1 MYKYRYFL
9 FFSVILVMSTLACS
23 IQRIEDRNSAPLTP
37 TIIPNPTA
45 TCTNYAPLTKFGTV
59 NVAEGLNLREFPTE
73 HSRVIMT
80 LLPETEV
87 EIISTED
94 NGWLCVKITVIQ
106 EDMTK
111 IETVGY
117 VNGNYILEK

>member
-1 MYKYRYFL
+1 ML
-9 FFSVILVMSTLACS
+9 ILLISTIACS
-23 IQRIEDRNSAPLTP
+23 IQRIEPEKSVPPKIENT
-37 TIIPNPTA
+37 PNPTP
-45 TCTNYAPLTKFGTV
+45 TCTIDVPPKMIGTV